1 MKRSKIVCV
10 ALITMAGLP
19 LPVLS
24 QMREGMEMKGMEK
37 KDVPMTRAEAK
48 AQTHK
53 ATGTV
58 KAMDRDK
65 GTLVLAHGPIQSMNW
80 PAMTMTFKA
89 KDKALLEK
97 VKPGANVEFTFVHSG
112 KDFVVTDIR

>member
-1 MKRSKIVCV
+1 MRSKIVCV

-24 QMREGMEMKGMEK
+24 QMKEGMDMKGMEG
-37 KDVPMTRAEAK
+37 KDMPMTRGEAK

-53 ATGTV
+53 GTGTV
-58 KAMDRDK
+58 KAIDADK
-65 GTLVLAHGPIQSMNW
+65 GTLTLAHGPIQSMNW

-89 KDKALLEK
+89 KDTALLEK
-97 VKPGANVEFTFVHSG
+97 AKPGANVEFTFVQSG
-112 KDFVVTDIR
+112 KDFVVTEIR